1 MISHMQAWSDHGL
14 IDHENGAS
22 VSAQVADVIR
32 RQIIDGTLPRGT
44 PLPPERDLADQLGV
58 ARSAVREALRE
69 LRAQGFLAADRSRKR
84 TVIASMAETGIV
96 DPLAQLLESGADKY
110 LELIELRQGLEVQAA
125 GLAARR
131 RQSDD
136 LAALAEIVADMQG
149 QHDKDGNADLDAA
162 FHGAVAQA
170 THNVFFAHVTG
181 ELVGLLHD
189 HIPAILDI
197 LYSEPSS
204 GHELAEQHG
213 RIFAAIDRN
222 DEEGA
227 RRAMM
232 DHLSYVV
239 SGIGRLKPTLE
250 GKGAPVGPGRPVA
263 RAIEPTP
270 VREPAARREPA
281 AIGEP
286 AARREP
292 AAGASGGLDRDLVD

>member
-1 MISHMQAWSDHGL
+1 MHTWSDQGL
-14 IDHENGAS
+14 ISHENGAT

-32 RQIIDGTLPRGT
+32 RQIIDGTLTRGA

-84 TVIASMAETGIV
+84 TVVASMAEAGIV

-131 RQSDD
+131 RQSED
-136 LAALAEIVADMQG
+136 LAALADIVADMQG

-189 HIPAILDI
+189 NIPAILDI

-204 GHELAEQHG
+204 GRELAEQHG
-213 RIFAAIDRN
+213 RIFAAIDQN

-250 GKGAPVGPGRPVA
+250 GKGGPVRPVA
-263 RAIEPTP
+263 RATEPAEI
-270 VREPAARREPA
+270 REPGAARSAASTPA
-281 AIGEP
+281 VPLP
-286 AARREP
+286 A
-292 AAGASGGLDRDLVD
+292 GLDRDLVD